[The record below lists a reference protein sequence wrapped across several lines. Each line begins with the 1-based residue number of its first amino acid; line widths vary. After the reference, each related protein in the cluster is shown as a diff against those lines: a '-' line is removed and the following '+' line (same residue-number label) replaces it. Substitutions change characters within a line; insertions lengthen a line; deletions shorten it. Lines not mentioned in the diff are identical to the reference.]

1 MSAVLSSSTYRATGS
16 VPLARA
22 WLPRV
27 GGLRLP
33 ITEGVK
39 YRAAGHARP
48 PELVRIGGADDER
61 ERRSARRETCFAVFD
76 GKMDP

>member
-1 MSAVLSSSTYRATGS
+1 
-16 VPLARA
+16 
-22 WLPRV
+22 
-27 GGLRLP
+27 
-33 ITEGVK
+33 VK